1 MVNTLAKGS
10 VRRTPSSK
18 QFLLAGLCVPLLLAS
33 QLTHA
38 DVSISGL
45 DDITLDAWAGATDD
59 LVGSDTYCTISC
71 SGGWNDCRW
80 PRDYDVAAYT
90 DGATDGSG
98 NFYLDHDTNGAAPPL
113 LVTFEWTNPAEG
125 TFTMS
130 DYDTTSYTAPPAP
143 GYAPGAT
150 SCAQT
155 NSQNTI
161 TITLP
166 ASSLA
171 SAVAGT
177 YSETF
182 YIDMCRQ
189 ENGFECVDPVNFIV
203 DLPELIQITQLQ
215 DFDLGTWDASGD
227 IQETN
232 DFCVF
237 RNGYGGFSVT
247 ATGDNDSGGNFRL
260 GDDPISPV
268 LFIPYTLEFSEGG
281 AWYEADPNT
290 ALSSTTTGFSGDS
303 TRNCG
308 GGTSHSVRV
317 TVGLADLGT
326 SKLGSYSDTITLVVE
341 AD

>member
-1 MVNTLAKGS
+1 MLNITDSGIAIRG
-10 VRRTPSSK
+10 TNY
-18 QFLLAGLCVPLLLAS
+18 S
-33 QLTHA
+33 QLLSA
-38 DVSISGL
+38 WLCIPLIVVSQLSQAEVSISGL
-45 DDITLDAWAGATDD
+45 DDITLDAWAGATSD
-59 LVGSDTYCTISC
+59 LVGSDTYCTLSC
-71 SGGWNDCRW
+71 SGGGSGCRW

-90 DGATDGSG
+90 NGATDGSG

-130 DYDTTSYTAPPAP
+130 DYDTTFYTAPPAP

-182 YIDMCRQ
+182 YIDACRQ
-189 ENGFECVDPVNFIV
+189 ENGVECLDPVNFV
-203 DLPELIQITQLQ
+203 VNLPELIQITQLQ
-215 DFDLGTWDASGD
+215 DFDLGSWDASGD
-227 IQETN
+227 IQSTHN
-232 DFCVF
+232 FCVF
-237 RNGYGGFSVT
+237 RNGYGGFSIT
-247 ATGDNDSGGNFRL
+247 ATGDNDSGGSFRL

-268 LFIPYTLEFSEGG
+268 LFVPYTLEFSEGG
-281 AWYEADPNT
+281 AWYEADPST

-317 TVGLADLGT
+317 TVDLADLGVA
-326 SKLGSYSDTITLVVE
+326 KLGAYSDTITLVVE